1 GTVSAPVATSA
12 SVGYRVYVTKEGDN
26 LLTIAENELGASSRW
41 GEIKRLNNF
50 RSGAT
55 YFDVG
60 TPIKLP
66 LDD

>member
-1 GTVSAPVATSA
+1 M
-12 SVGYRVYVTKEGDN
+12 YVTKEGDN